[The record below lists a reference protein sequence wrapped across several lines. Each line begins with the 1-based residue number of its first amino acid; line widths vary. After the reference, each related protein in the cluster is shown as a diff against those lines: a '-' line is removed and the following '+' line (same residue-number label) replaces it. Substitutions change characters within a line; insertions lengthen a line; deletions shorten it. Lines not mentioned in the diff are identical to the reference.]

1 MPIPVVSF
9 PDSVPSLQDR
19 VRDAASV
26 LAGGVVLVTGH
37 VDGRP
42 WGMTATACCT
52 VSLDPPTVL
61 VSLGA
66 GTVLATSICERGRFG
81 VSILSADALGLAAR
95 HSRPGRPKFL
105 EDGLADGDGSLSP
118 VARHALAHLDCE
130 LAEAVPIAD
139 HVLCIGRVTEVIDGT
154 SAHPLVYFG
163 RGYRRLAIDET

>member
-1 MPIPVVSF
+1 MPIPVASF

-42 WGMTATACCT
+42 C
-52 VSLDPPTVL
+52 
-61 VSLGA
+61 
-66 GTVLATSICERGRFG
+66 
-81 VSILSADALGLAAR
+81 
-95 HSRPGRPKFL
+95 
-105 EDGLADGDGSLSP
+105 
-118 VARHALAHLDCE
+118 HALAHLDCE
-130 LAEAVPIAD
+130 LAESVPIAD

-163 RGYRRLAIDET
+163 RGYRRLAIDEKESP